1 MELKKSIF
9 SRLFGSK
16 AEDTPAE
23 EEESFL
29 PDLPPEP
36 PAAGPTPRHE
46 LILPEDH
53 AIF

>member
-29 PDLPPEP
+29 YMVLPV
-36 PAAGPTPRHE
+36 R
-46 LILPEDH
+46 LKNS
-53 AIF
+53 